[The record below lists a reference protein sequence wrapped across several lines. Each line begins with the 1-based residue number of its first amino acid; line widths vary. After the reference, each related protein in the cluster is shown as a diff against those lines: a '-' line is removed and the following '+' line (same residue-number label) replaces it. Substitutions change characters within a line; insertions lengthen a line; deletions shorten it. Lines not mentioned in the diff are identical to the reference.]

1 MTWTKLRC
9 WLGAHYWLRKSAFW
23 RSLPGHSKVLIGV
36 DVCERC
42 DHVFNWAQTR
52 HRPNG
57 TAADGS
63 RVCPRCQTEFVRK
76 FRESD
81 LDRVLAEVAD
91 VPLVVEAKP

>member
-42 DHVFNWAQTR
+42 DHIRTR
-52 HRPNG
+52 
-57 TAADGS
+57 
-63 RVCPRCQTEFVRK
+63 RVT
-76 FRESD
+76 
-81 LDRVLAEVAD
+81 
-91 VPLVVEAKP
+91 